1 MSFGRDRG
9 GIDPDYDHASW
20 SENFLWT
27 RLPGVVIPA
36 QRKPP
41 VEWPE
46 DGNPGTW
53 REALGDGSFGG
64 LYQRS
69 PQDES
74 RLWEAAVQ
82 AIRTRLEDWDA

>member
-1 MSFGRDRG
+1 
-9 GIDPDYDHASW
+9 
-20 SENFLWT
+20 
-27 RLPGVVIPA
+27 VIPEH
-36 QRKPP
+36 RKRP
-41 VEWPE
+41 VEWPA
-46 DGNPGTW
+46 DGPPETW

-82 AIRTRLEDWDA
+82 ASRSRLQDWDA